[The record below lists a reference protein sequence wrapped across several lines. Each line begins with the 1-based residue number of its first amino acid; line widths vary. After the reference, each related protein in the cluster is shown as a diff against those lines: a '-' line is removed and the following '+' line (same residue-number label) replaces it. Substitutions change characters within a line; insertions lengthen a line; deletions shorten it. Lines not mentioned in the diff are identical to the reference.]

1 MSGDNGRRH
10 SAPRTRGICRVFFVG
25 VLLASGAQWAPC
37 AVLGPAVA
45 HASTPGV
52 WTPTGSLH
60 QARDHAA
67 ATLLQDARLLVAGG
81 VDNGVDLASA
91 EIYDSITGTWTVT
104 TSLDMPR
111 YAATATL
118 LDDGRVLVAG
128 GISSGHHLA
137 TAELYDPA
145 RATWSPPVTWR
156 RPAPSTPP
164 HS

>member
-45 HASTPGV
+45 HASTRGV

-91 EIYDSITGTWTVT
+91 EIHDSRTGTWTLT
-104 TSLDMPR
+104 TSLDMPGTPR
-111 YAATATL
+111 PPHSSMTVGSSLPKGSAQATTSPPQSFTTL
-118 LDDGRVLVAG
+118 PERRGV
-128 GISSGHHLA
+128 
-137 TAELYDPA
+137 
-145 RATWSPPVTWR
+145 PPVTWR
-156 RPAPSTPP
+156 RPATSTPP